1 MLRPDVVKQLKARM
15 RISHDSEDEYLD
27 SLITASFAYLKRRC
41 GDFSI
46 DDIDDID
53 DIDENYVGKELVLER
68 AKYTYEGNLEY
79 FDENYQMMIH
89 ALSFDLGVEADEET
103 L

>member
-46 DDIDDID
+46 DDID
-53 DIDENYVGKELVLER
+53 ENYVGKELVLER

-89 ALSFDLGVEADEET
+89 ALSFDLGVEANEET

>member
-46 DDIDDID
+46 E

>member
-1 MLRPDVVKQLKARM
+1 MLRPDVVRQLKARM

-46 DDIDDID
+46 NN
-53 DIDENYVGKELVLER
+53 IDENYVGKELVLER

-89 ALSFDLGVEADEET
+89 ALSFDLGVEANEET

>member
-46 DDIDDID
+46 E

-89 ALSFDLGVEADEET
+89 ALSFDLGVEDNEET

>member
-1 MLRPDVVKQLKARM
+1 MLRPDVVKLLKARM

-46 DDIDDID
+46 DDIN
-53 DIDENYVGKELVLER
+53 ENYVGKELVLER

-89 ALSFDLGVEADEET
+89 ALSFDLGVEANEET

>member
-1 MLRPDVVKQLKARM
+1 MLRPDVVRQLKARM

-41 GDFSI
+41 GDFS
-46 DDIDDID
+46 ID

-89 ALSFDLGVEADEET
+89 ALSFDLGVEANEET

>member
-46 DDIDDID
+46 DDID
-53 DIDENYVGKELVLER
+53 ENYVGKELVLER
-68 AKYTYEGNLEY
+68 AKYTYEGNLGY

-89 ALSFDLGVEADEET
+89 ALSFDLGVEANEET

>member
-46 DDIDDID
+46 DDID
-53 DIDENYVGKELVLER
+53 ENYVGKELVLER

-89 ALSFDLGVEADEET
+89 ALSFDLGVEANEKT

>member
-46 DDIDDID
+46 DDID
-53 DIDENYVGKELVLER
+53 ENYIGKELVLER

-89 ALSFDLGVEADEET
+89 ALSFDLGVEANEET

>member
-46 DDIDDID
+46 E

-89 ALSFDLGVEADEET
+89 ALSFDLGVEANEET

>member
-46 DDIDDID
+46 DDID
-53 DIDENYVGKELVLER
+53 ENYVGKELVLER

-89 ALSFDLGVEADEET
+89 ALSFDLGVEASEET

>member
-46 DDIDDID
+46 E
-53 DIDENYVGKELVLER
+53 DIDENYIGKELVLER

-89 ALSFDLGVEADEET
+89 ALSFDLGVEANEET

>member
-1 MLRPDVVKQLKARM
+1 MLRPDVVNQLKARM
-15 RISHDSEDEYLD
+15 RISHDGEDEYLD

-41 GDFSI
+41 GDFS
-46 DDIDDID
+46 ID

-89 ALSFDLGVEADEET
+89 ALSFDLGAEANEET

>member
-41 GDFSI
+41 GDFS
-46 DDIDDID
+46 ID

-89 ALSFDLGVEADEET
+89 ALSFDLGVEADE
-103 L
+103 

>member
-46 DDIDDID
+46 DDF
-53 DIDENYVGKELVLER
+53 DENYVGKELVIER

-89 ALSFDLGVEADEET
+89 ALSFDLGVEANEET

>member
-46 DDIDDID
+46 DE
-53 DIDENYVGKELVLER
+53 IDENYVGKELVLER

-89 ALSFDLGVEADEET
+89 ALSFDLGVEASEET

>member
-15 RISHDSEDEYLD
+15 RILHDSEDEYLD

-41 GDFSI
+41 GDFS
-46 DDIDDID
+46 ID

-89 ALSFDLGVEADEET
+89 ALSFDLGVEANEET

>member
-46 DDIDDID
+46 DDIN
-53 DIDENYVGKELVLER
+53 ENYVGKELVLER

-89 ALSFDLGVEADEET
+89 ALSFDLGVEANEET

>member
-46 DDIDDID
+46 DDID
-53 DIDENYVGKELVLER
+53 ENYVGKELVLER

-89 ALSFDLGVEADEET
+89 ALSFDLGVEANEET
-103 L
+103 I

>member
-46 DDIDDID
+46 DG
-53 DIDENYVGKELVLER
+53 IDENYIGKELVLER

-79 FDENYQMMIH
+79 FDENYQMMVH
-89 ALSFDLGVEADEET
+89 ALSFDLGVEANEET

>member
-41 GDFSI
+41 GDFS
-46 DDIDDID
+46 ID

>member
-1 MLRPDVVKQLKARM
+1 MLRPDVVQQLKARM

-41 GDFSI
+41 GDFS
-46 DDIDDID
+46 ID

-89 ALSFDLGVEADEET
+89 ALSFDLGVEANEET

>member
-46 DDIDDID
+46 E
-53 DIDENYVGKELVLER
+53 DIDENYIGKELVLER

>member
-1 MLRPDVVKQLKARM
+1 MLRPDVVQQLKARM

-41 GDFSI
+41 GDFS
-46 DDIDDID
+46 ID

>member
-46 DDIDDID
+46 DDT
-53 DIDENYVGKELVLER
+53 DENYVGKELVLER

-89 ALSFDLGVEADEET
+89 ALSFDLGVEANEET

>member
-46 DDIDDID
+46 DE
-53 DIDENYVGKELVLER
+53 IDENYVGKELVLER

>member
-41 GDFSI
+41 GDFS
-46 DDIDDID
+46 ID

-89 ALSFDLGVEADEET
+89 ALSFDLGVEADEEI